1 VRFSVINVKPEGGR
15 RGGRKK
21 GERVPTAAVLVKP
34 HFEAL
39 QTFRIGGMKYW
50 AMTAL
55 GPPMIETYTI
65 TLRSG
70 IALSCRAA
78 GPPGAPVLMFLHGF
92 PEAAFVWDE
101 LLLHFAGRFRCIAPN
116 LRGYEKSSAPPEVE
130 AYRAKHL
137 VADIGALI
145 DASGGR
151 VEALVA
157 HDWGGAVAWNL
168 AVLRPVAMRRLVIVN
183 APHPAPFLHGLQHDP
198 AQQAASA
205 YMNFLCRPDAEA
217 LLAEND
223 FARLWPF
230 FTNMGAADPAR
241 PGGAWLTEAVREQYR
256 EVWRDGLRGGC
267 NYYRAS
273 PLRPPTAGDATVM
286 TIRFAP
292 EAVTVRVPTLVIW
305 AEEDIALPPSLLDG
319 LEAFVPEMRLVRL
332 PGATHWVVHEQ
343 PARIAAEI
351 ERELAS

>member
-1 VRFSVINVKPEGGR
+1 MVESRIYELPGGIR
-15 RGGRKK
+15 
-21 GERVPTAAVLVKP
+21 
-34 HFEAL
+34 
-39 QTFRIGGMKYW
+39 
-50 AMTAL
+50 
-55 GPPMIETYTI
+55 
-65 TLRSG
+65 
-70 IALSCRAA
+70 LSCRQS
-78 GPPGAPVLMFLHGF
+78 GSPDLPVLLFLHGF
-92 PEAAFVWDE
+92 PEAAFVWDA
-101 LLLHFAGRFRCIAPN
+101 LLDHFGARYRCVAPN
-116 LRGYEKSSAPPEVE
+116 LRGYERSSAPAEVE

-137 VADIGALI
+137 VGDIGALVEQL
-145 DASGGR
+145 GGR

-157 HDWGGAVAWNL
+157 HDWGGALAWNL
-168 AVLRPVAMRRLVIVN
+168 AAQRPAAMRRLVIVN
-183 APHPAPFLHGLQHDP
+183 SPHPATFLRALQHD
-198 AQQAASA
+198 ADQQAASA

-241 PGGAWLTEAVREQYR
+241 PGGGWLTEAVREQYR
-256 EVWRDGLRGGC
+256 EVWAAGLRGGC

-273 PLRPPTAGDATVM
+273 PLRPPTAGDAIVM

-305 AEEDIALPPSLLDG
+305 AEDDIALPASLLDG
-319 LEAFVPEMRLVRL
+319 LDAFVPRMRLVRL
-332 PGATHWVVHEQ
+332 AGATHWVIHER